1 MHRSV
6 FVLVFFLSVLLVPA
20 LVSKVGA
27 EEQAEPSPFDWGGDI
42 RLRGVSFDNIPISAD
57 PPGVTRGGKN
67 VFFRGRTRI
76 WGQYTFSD
84 MVLFKARLVNEFRSY
99 EEGSG
104 TNTYDFPDEFV
115 FDHLYLD
122 FKNLADGKLDLRIGR
137 QDLMY
142 GNGRVILDGN
152 PLDGSRTIYFNA
164 VKASVK
170 WPETVVDLLGIWN
183 EAEDELAI
191 NSQHRDLVGI
201 LGKYPTD
208 MVESGGG
215 IYVKNSSIEKMPFE
229 AYYLYKNESDY
240 SYWVPGTD
248 GAPPTQMFQPDDL
261 DLHTLGVR
269 LMPKFSDTLSGNLEL
284 AGQMGERGAQDVDGW
299 MVDAKLS
306 NKFTMDTFNPTGSIG
321 FYHLSGDDPDTMD
334 DEGWNPLWARWPQFS
349 ELYVYAWDADGAAR
363 WSNVTMPYVEVGL
376 PVHAKASFTI
386 LGGYMLAPEKDG
398 PGGGD
403 ERGFLGTCWF
413 KYKINDIWSGHI
425 LAEIVEPGNYYNVD
439 DTAHFV
445 RLEFMCTF

>member
-6 FVLVFFLSVLLVPA
+6 FILVLFLSVLLVPA
-20 LVSKVGA
+20 LISKAGA
-27 EEQAEPSPFDWGGDI
+27 EEQAAPSPFDWGGDI
-42 RLRGVSFDNIPISAD
+42 RLRGVTFDNIPISAD

-164 VKASVK
+164 VKASLK
-170 WPETVVDLLGIWN
+170 WPETVVDLLGIYN
-183 EAEDELAI
+183 EAVDDLAI
-191 NSQHRDLVGI
+191 NSQDRDLVG
-201 LGKYPTD
+201 LVGKYPTD

-215 IYVKNSSIEKMPFE
+215 IYLKNTSIQKMPFE
-229 AYYLYKNESDY
+229 AYYMYKNESDY
-240 SYWVPGTD
+240 EYWVPGAD
-248 GAPPTQMFQPDDL
+248 GAPSTKVVQPDDL

-306 NKFTMDTFNPTGSIG
+306 NKFTMDTFCPTGSIG
-321 FYHLSGDDPDTMD
+321 FYHLSGDDPGTTD
-334 DEGWNPLWARWPQFS
+334 DEGWNPLWARWPQYS
-349 ELYVYAWDADGAAR
+349 ELYVYSFDVDGAGR
-363 WSNVTMPYVEVGL
+363 WSNVTMPYVEVDL
-376 PVHAKASFTI
+376 PVHAKAGFTI
-386 LGGYMLAPEKDG
+386 LGGYMLAPEENG

-413 KYKINDIWSGHI
+413 KYKLSNTWSGHV
-425 LAEIVEPGNYYNVD
+425 LAEMVEPGNYYNVD
-439 DTAHFV
+439 DTAYFV
-445 RLEFMCTF
+445 RVEFMCMF

>member
-1 MHRSV
+1 MYRSL
-6 FVLVFFLSVLLVPA
+6 FVLVFFLSVLLAPA
-20 LVSKVGA
+20 LIGKGAA
-27 EEQAEPSPFDWGGDI
+27 EEQAKPSPFDWGGDI

-67 VFFRGRTRI
+67 VFFRGRTRV

-104 TNTYDFPDEFV
+104 TNTYDFPDEYG

-142 GNGRVILDGN
+142 GNGRVLLDGT

-170 WPETVVDLLGIWN
+170 WPETVVDLLGIWDK
-183 EAEDELAI
+183 AEDELAI
-191 NSQHRDLVGI
+191 NTQHRDLVG
-201 LGKYPTD
+201 LVGKYPTD

-215 IYVKNSSIEKMPFE
+215 VYLKNSSIQKMPFE

-240 SYWVPGTD
+240 EYWVPGTD
-248 GAPPTQMFQPDDL
+248 GAPPTKVVQPDDL
-261 DLHTLGVR
+261 NLHTLGVR
-269 LMPKFSDTLSGNLEL
+269 LMPKFTEFLSGSLEA
-284 AGQMGERGAQDVDGW
+284 AGQMGERGPQDVDGW

-306 NKFTMDTFNPTGSIG
+306 HKFVVDTLNPTGSVG
-321 FYHLSGDDPDTMD
+321 LYCLSGDDPNTTD
-334 DEGWNPLWARWPQFS
+334 DEGWNPLWARWPQYS
-349 ELYVYAWDADGAAR
+349 ELYVYAWDADGAGR
-363 WSNVTMPYVEVGL
+363 WSNVTMPYLELDL
-376 PVHAKASFTI
+376 PVHAKAGFTV
-386 LGGYMLAPEKDG
+386 LGGYMFAPEKDG

-413 KYKINDIWSGHI
+413 KYKLTNIWSGHL
-425 LAEIVEPGNYYNVD
+425 LAEFVEPGNYYNVE
-439 DTAHFV
+439 DTAYFL
-445 RLEFMCTF
+445 RAEFMCNF